1 MHWRLKS
8 LLPRGLFGRAIL
20 ILVLP
25 VVVVQ
30 LTVSIAFIQRHFEGV
45 TRQMTEGVLIDMRYL
60 LSQADAPAD
69 LAVAQARVAELADHL
84 DLQVVFPVAAADVPQ
99 ADQRGVIDWSGRE
112 VIATLREG
120 LPGVLAVDVLRD
132 KGEVQ
137 VYLSTPKGPMMVVVD
152 RRRVSASNPHQL
164 LVWMVFTSALMTLI
178 AYLFLRNQLSPIT
191 RLAAAAEAFGKG
203 QVVQYHPRGATEV
216 RAAGRAF
223 LDMRN
228 RIERQIE
235 TRTLLLSGVSH
246 DLRTPLTRLKLGL
259 SFLPEDEE
267 TRALQQDV
275 QDMERLVGEFLA
287 FVRGDVLEEPELVDP
302 VALAQRAVEN
312 AVRSGQAVALGAIS
326 APPQARL
333 RPQAVMRALDNL
345 ISNAVRYG
353 KRATVTVQAT
363 ANTLSFIVEDDGPGI
378 PEARREEAMEPF
390 KRLDA
395 ARNPNQGGG
404 VGLGLSIAA
413 DIARSHGGA
422 LRLGDSATL
431 GGLWAELQ
439 LAL

>member
-1 MHWRLKS
+1 
-8 LLPRGLFGRAIL
+8 
-20 ILVLP
+20 
-25 VVVVQ
+25 
-30 LTVSIAFIQRHFEGV
+30 
-45 TRQMTEGVLIDMRYL
+45 
-60 LSQADAPAD
+60 
-69 LAVAQARVAELADHL
+69 
-84 DLQVVFPVAAADVPQ
+84 
-99 ADQRGVIDWSGRE
+99 
-112 VIATLREG
+112 
-120 LPGVLAVDVLRD
+120 
-132 KGEVQ
+132 
-137 VYLSTPKGPMMVVVD
+137 
-152 RRRVSASNPHQL
+152 
-164 LVWMVFTSALMTLI
+164 
-178 AYLFLRNQLSPIT
+178 
-191 RLAAAAEAFGKG
+191 
-203 QVVQYHPRGATEV
+203 
-216 RAAGRAF
+216 
-223 LDMRN
+223 
-228 RIERQIE
+228 
-235 TRTLLLSGVSH
+235 
-246 DLRTPLTRLKLGL
+246 
-259 SFLPEDEE
+259 
-267 TRALQQDV
+267 
-275 QDMERLVGEFLA
+275 LVGEFLA
-287 FVRGDVLEEPELVDP
+287 FVRGDVLEEAEVVDP

-312 AVRSGQAVALGAIS
+312 AVRSGQAVALGLIS

-378 PEARREEAMEPF
+378 PESRREEAMEPF